1 MNHNWQELPSEHPA
15 IMAIALDL
23 ILHPEYRARYSA
35 VVLRLVDE
43 AIAKIKVCLQDGTN
57 T

>member
-35 VVLRLVDE
+35 VVLRLVDQ

>member
-1 MNHNWQELPSEHPA
+1 MNHNRRELPFEHPA

-23 ILHPEYRARYSA
+23 IIHPEYRARYSA
-35 VVLRLVDE
+35 VVLGLVDQ
-43 AIAKIKVCLQDGTN
+43 AIAKIKVCLQDGVN